1 MTRLPRPEE
10 IYLDHA
16 ATTPLDPR
24 VKSAMDSYL
33 EGGPGNPHA
42 RDNRAG
48 WRAAEV
54 LDQARRSVATLIG
67 ARPEC
72 LVFTSGATEADNL
85 AILGL
90 AAAMEDQAG
99 PHHALYSAI
108 EHPAVRGPIEALGRR
123 GWQVEEIPVSP
134 EGLVDPVEVA
144 RRIGPVT
151 RLVSVMAAN
160 NEIGTLQP
168 LAEIGALCR
177 ARGAV
182 FHSDAAQAAGK
193 VSLDVGEI
201 GCGLMSLSAHKL
213 YGPAGIGAL
222 FIAPGVTLAPL
233 LHGGAQERGLRP
245 GTVPVALAVGFA
257 AAAEVARREMA
268 REAQRL
274 TAYCDRF
281 LRRLRRARPD
291 LKVNGTLEARL
302 PGYLNLRFPGI
313 QAEDLLATVPEL
325 MLATGAACASGGAG
339 PSPVLRALGLSAEEV
354 AESIRISLGR
364 FTTEAELDV
373 VLERLTAAIA
383 RLESA

>member
-1 MTRLPRPEE
+1 MKLP
-10 IYLDHA
+10 IYMDCH
-16 ATTPLDPR
+16 ATTPVDPGVLEAMLPFLREHFGNAASRTHSFGWVAEEAVDRAR
-24 VKSAMDSYL
+24 VQVAEL
-33 EGGPGNPHA
+33 LGGEA
-42 RDNRAG
+42 R
-48 WRAAEV
+48 EV
-54 LDQARRSVATLIG
+54 
-67 ARPEC
+67 
-72 LVFTSGATEADNL
+72 VFTCGATES
-85 AILGL
+85 IFLGL
-90 AAAMEDQAG
+90 CGAARARREHGA
-99 PHHALYSAI
+99 HVITTAI
-108 EHPAVRGPIEALGRR
+108 EHKAVLGSCAWLETQGFEVTTVGVDRR
-123 GWQVEEIPVSP
+123 GI
-134 EGLVDPVEVA
+134 VDPDEIRAALRPDTVLVA
-144 RRIGPVT
+144 
-151 RLVSVMAAN
+151 VMAAN